1 MKTIIVPVDFSEY
14 SEYALQM
21 AAILAKKY
29 SADILAVHM
38 LELSTVH
45 AYGKETQ
52 ADQVASGVFYIKRAE
67 QKFEEFLKKDY
78 LNDISVTPV
87 IRQFKVFSELGEV
100 AKENNADLIV
110 MGSKGSSG
118 LSEFFIGSNTEK
130 VVRHSDIPVLVIKN
144 KPVDWDIKKVVFAT
158 DFSDETTE
166 SFLTLT
172 KLLAPLNVE
181 LQLLHVNV
189 PGDNFLNTDE
199 MEWAVESFLE
209 HAEGNLDRLND
220 VYYISDRSAEKG
232 ILKYANKVNADM
244 IAIITHGRTGLAR
257 FFEGSISED
266 LANHGDFPILTLKI
280 K

>member
-1 MKTIIVPVDFSEY
+1 MKTIIVPIDFSEY
-14 SEYALQM
+14 SEYALQA

-29 SADILAVHM
+29 KADILAVHM

-52 ADQVASGVFYIKRAE
+52 ADQLASGVFYIKRAE
-67 QKFEEFLKKDY
+67 QQFEEFLKKDY
-78 LNDISVTPV
+78 LSGISVTPI
-87 IRQFKVFSELGEV
+87 IRHFKVFNELGEV
-100 AKENNADLIV
+100 AEENNADLIV

-130 VVRHSDIPVLVIKN
+130 VVRHSEIPVMVIKN
-144 KPVDWDIKKVVFAT
+144 KPVDWDIEKVVFAT
-158 DFSDETTE
+158 DFSDETTD

-209 HAEGNLDRLND
+209 NAEGNLDRLND

-280 K
+280 